1 MAQKSTA
8 RPNQRNTSSR
18 KAPAQPAK
26 RPKSGTSSRAQQ
38 QRIPQPEEEKESIL
52 ALIWSNHWGRMLYAL
67 IGIMIIIAL
76 DFLISMNH
84 YDLFFTILG
93 VEIVVG
99 MVIGWIV
106 YLVVSRR
113 KNASSDEITGDSEE

>member
-1 MAQKSTA
+1 M
-8 RPNQRNTSSR
+8 
-18 KAPAQPAK
+18 
-26 RPKSGTSSRAQQ
+26 
-38 QRIPQPEEEKESIL
+38 
-52 ALIWSNHWGRMLYAL
+52 IWSNHWGRMLYAL